1 MSDTPHILLVDDDDD
16 LRDSVSDYLSAQGFR
31 VSAAENAAIAR
42 NMVRTDQ
49 YDLALLDVMMPGE
62 DGLSLCRFL
71 AEQGA
76 MPVIM
81 LTARGDATD
90 RIIGLEI
97 GADDYLPK
105 PFDPRELVARIKTV
119 LRRFNRDGAMVDQG
133 QVHGY
138 MFDGWVLDA
147 GKRRLSDPQGVNVP
161 ITSAEFKLLD
171 ILAQRPHQVMSRDQL
186 LDHVH
191 GREAN
196 LFDRAIDN
204 LVSRLRKK
212 MEQDVRQP
220 DLLQTVRGGGYML
233 AAQVRILDADERP

>member
-31 VSAAENAAIAR
+31 VSTAENAAIAR
-42 NMVRTDQ
+42 NMVRTGQ

-81 LTARGDATD
+81 LTARGDPTD

-133 QVHGY
+133 QVNGY
-138 MFDGWVLDA
+138 IFDGWVLDV

-161 ITSAEFKLLD
+161 ITSAEFKLLN
-171 ILAQRPHQVMSRDQL
+171 ILAQRPHLVMSRDQL

-233 AAQVRILDADERP
+233 AAQVRILDRDERP

>member
-16 LRDSVSDYLSAQGFR
+16 LRDSVSDYLSAQGFC
-31 VSAAENAAIAR
+31 VSAAENATAAR
-42 NMVRTDQ
+42 NMVRTAQ
-49 YDLALLDVMMPGE
+49 YDLALLDIMMPGE

-105 PFDPRELVARIKTV
+105 PFNPRELVARIKTV
-119 LRRFNRDGAMVDQG
+119 LRRFNRDGAMVDKG
-133 QVHGY
+133 QVRGY
-138 MFDGWVLDA
+138 IFDGWVLDA

-171 ILAQRPHQVMSRDQL
+171 ILAQRPYQVMSRDQL

-233 AAQVRILDADERP
+233 AAKVRILDVENQP

>member
-31 VSAAENAAIAR
+31 VSTAENAAIAR
-42 NMVRTDQ
+42 NMVRTGQ

-133 QVHGY
+133 QVNGY
-138 MFDGWVLDA
+138 IFDGWVLDV

-161 ITSAEFKLLD
+161 ITSAEFKLLN
-171 ILAQRPHQVMSRDQL
+171 ILAQRPHLVMSRDQL
-186 LDHVH
+186 LDYVH

-233 AAQVRILDADERP
+233 AAQVRILDRDERP

>member
-42 NMVRTDQ
+42 NMVRTGQ

-133 QVHGY
+133 QVSGY
-138 MFDGWVLDA
+138 IFDGWLLDV

-161 ITSAEFKLLD
+161 ITSAEFKLLN

-233 AAQVRILDADERP
+233 AAQVRILDVQERP